1 MSSDNP
7 DTGSPGERAKR
18 APPTID
24 LDPSDV
30 TDNDAGSRAEESA
43 QSSTRDRSRPW
54 FGAVRGSPFENAS
67 GALTPALSGAT
78 AAALILT
85 GAWLLGLSG
94 DDRTAT
100 VPAIT
105 AAPADTSVTDALAVR
120 LAKIEADAAA
130 AKTIASPQPAPDPA
144 VLARIDQIEASLKS
158 INDALASLRS
168 ELERVASAATDPA
181 RRDGGAA
188 APDLSAIDQRFARI
202 ETAQRTLSE
211 AAQRSV
217 GPLDDRPLRR
227 VVAASALDLAVRQG
241 EPFAAALAAA
251 KTIAPD
257 AALQPLDAFAA
268 SGVPGDVALSRELIL
283 VLPQLAPQQA
293 KQPAAAASTGGGVLD
308 RLQESAAKLVRVERV
323 DAASSGANP
332 NQSSPAT
339 AAIAAAAR
347 ASDVAAARRALTEL
361 PAAQRAPAQVW
372 LDKVA
377 ARDAARETA
386 RQFAASALAALGKPA
401 Q

>member
-43 QSSTRDRSRPW
+43 QSSVRDRSRPW

-94 DDRTAT
+94 DNRTAT
-100 VPAIT
+100 APAVT
-105 AAPADTSVTDALAVR
+105 AAPADTSATDVLATR

-130 AKTIASPQPAPDPA
+130 AKTSASPQPVSDPV

-158 INDALASLRS
+158 VNDALANVRG
-168 ELERVASAATDPA
+168 ELERVASAAKDTAP
-181 RRDGGAA
+181 RDAA
-188 APDLSAIDQRFARI
+188 VPAPDLSAIDQRFARI
-202 ETAQRTLSE
+202 EAAQRTLGE
-211 AAQRSV
+211 AAQRSAA
-217 GPLDDRPLRR
+217 PLDDRPLRR

-251 KTIAPD
+251 KAAAPD

-268 SGVPGDVALSRELIL
+268 SGVPGDVALSRELLL
-283 VLPQLAPQQA
+283 VLPLLAPQQA
-293 KQPAAAASTGGGVLD
+293 KQPAAAASTGSGVFD

-323 DAASSGANP
+323 DAASGSQPA
-332 NQSSPAT
+332 PAT

-347 ASDVAAARRALTEL
+347 ANDVAAARRALTEL
-361 PAAQRAPAQVW
+361 PAAQRGPAQAW
-372 LDKVA
+372 LDKVS

-386 RQFAASALAALGKPA
+386 RQFAAGALAALGKPA